1 MRHPAPILLD
11 LVAPVHR
18 SRRTGIALCM
28 LGLAAAAMVGTVFM
42 QTVSE
47 RDRLDAQLG
56 AQAKPRHTPSATEQ
70 RAAAELDGARRELTV
85 PWVRLLTE
93 LESAAVDSA
102 SSVAVLQIEPD
113 PVKRVVKI
121 TAEARSLGAGLDYL
135 QRLQK
140 SAVLR
145 YPLLESH
152 SYKKDDPQH
161 AVLVKLSA
169 EWRP

>member
-70 RAAAELDGARRELTV
+70 RAAAEL
-85 PWVRLLTE
+85 
-93 LESAAVDSA
+93 ESAAVDSA

-121 TAEARSLGAGLDYL
+121 TAEARSLSAGLDYL